1 MIQLLKKAALRLF
14 CAAALPAL
22 SATSAGAQSVDFFK
36 SNYTPQSSA
45 GRSIARG
52 WDNNFYV
59 TGSHFTGG
67 SNNSD
72 LLLVKIKPNGDTLW
86 TRTLP
91 SPTRSETGYCVLTPL
106 SNEVMV
112 AGISSDAASGRGAL
126 AFLMQFND
134 SGRLV
139 WRKDYPIAGK
149 TTAVA
154 NMLRLNDGFA
164 LCGTIADDSTGN
176 IDAWLLRTDLNG
188 NRLWDRNYGGALY
201 DDAWQIERT
210 PNGGFMLA
218 GGSYS
223 YRTGTRHDDAWL
235 VKTDDSG
242 RQMWIK
248 NYGNADTVDWI
259 WSLAPVGNPAQ
270 PTGYIFTGV
279 KNRNPNRPRS
289 EMFLARVD
297 TAGNVLWDKRMV
309 GRFDMREGLAIEQTF
324 NRTYYVLGM
333 ELDASGN
340 GQLLAMN
347 IDSNGNIL
355 NELRYTSLSG
365 EWLQP
370 RSIFINN
377 LGDAYVTGQQL
388 LPINTSNAFVMR
400 IKNITNIP
408 AAVENVAAPSA
419 IRVYPNP
426 ATKACTVI
434 SEGEA
439 MKRIVVRDLS
449 GRVLHEIS
457 QPDPHAQT
465 IAVDDLPR
473 GMVVITVYTGGI
485 APINLKLSIE

>member
-1 MIQLLKKAALRLF
+1 MIRTIPKKARLWLCATALT
-14 CAAALPAL
+14 AL
-22 SATSAGAQSVDFFK
+22 ATTGTQAQSVDFFK
-36 SNYTPQSSA
+36 SNYTTNSSA

-52 WDNNFYV
+52 WDNNFYFA
-59 TGSHFTGG
+59 GSHFTGG

-91 SPTRSETGYCVLTPL
+91 SPDRSETGYCVLTPL

-112 AGISSDAASGRGAL
+112 AGISSDTARSGSAN
-126 AFLMQFND
+126 AFLMHFND

-139 WRKDYPIAGK
+139 WRKDYPISGK

-154 NMLRLNDGFA
+154 NMLRLNNGFA

-188 NRLWDRNYGGALY
+188 NKLWDRSYGGALY

-242 RQMWIK
+242 RQIWNK
-248 NYGNADTVDWI
+248 HYGNADTVDWI

-279 KNRNPNRPRS
+279 KNRNPNRFRS

-297 TAGNVLWDKRMV
+297 TSGNVIWDKRMV
-309 GRFDMREGLAIEQTF
+309 GPFDMREGLAIEPTF
-324 NRTYYVLGM
+324 NGTFYVLGS
-333 ELDASGN
+333 EFDASGN

-355 NELRYTSLSG
+355 NELRYSSLSG
-365 EWLQP
+365 EWLIP
-370 RSIFINN
+370 RNIFINN

-388 LPINTSNAFVMR
+388 LPGNNSNAFVAR
-400 IKNITNIP
+400 IKNINNIP
-408 AAVENVAAPSA
+408 AAVETVAAPSA

-426 ATKACTVI
+426 ATKICTVA
-434 SEGEA
+434 SDGEA
-439 MKRIVVRDLS
+439 MTRLVVRDLS
-449 GRVLHEIS
+449 GRLLREIS
-457 QPDPHAQT
+457 RPAPHAQT
-465 IAVDDLPR
+465 IALEDLPR
-473 GMVVITVYTGGI
+473 GIVVITVYTSGI
-485 APINLKLSIE
+485 APVNLKLSVE